1 VNRLG
6 LPALAAYG
14 LLGLPLAMAALPL
27 YVHLPKLYGADLGMD
42 LALVGVVLLV
52 TRFGD
57 AVSDPLLG
65 AWSDRVRD
73 RRIFVVAAL
82 PLLALGMLGLFHPPA
97 DASLHAAWLGALLVV
112 TYLGFSAASI
122 SYQAWGAQLSDD
134 LDERTRITAAREVFT
149 LVGVVT
155 AAAAPQFLGGEQPG
169 ALATLSIA
177 FAALLGICAALTL
190 AFAPRP
196 AAHSI
201 DAEPLAHQLA
211 RPFANVEFRWLLG
224 VFALSGIAA
233 AIPSTLVLF
242 FIADVIDAA
251 DRAGLFLVVYFVAGA
266 AGMPAWV
273 ALARRIGKR
282 NAWLAGMALSV
293 AAFAWAWR
301 LGPGDVGAYAL
312 ICALSGLALGA
323 DLALPASLL
332 ADVIERGAR
341 NGRRGEGSYFG
352 VWNLVTKANLA
363 IAAGL
368 ALPALAALGYA
379 PGSGGEARALA
390 LVYCLLPCA
399 LKLAAAALLWTS
411 PLGRDAARQRIS
423 RRPA

>member
-1 VNRLG
+1 MKRLG

-42 LALVGVVLLV
+42 LALVGVLLLA
-52 TRFGD
+52 TRLGD

-73 RRIFVVAAL
+73 RRTFVVAAV

-97 DASLHAAWLGALLVV
+97 DTSLHAAWLGALLVV

-134 LDERTRITAAREVFT
+134 VDERTRITAAREVLT

-155 AAAAPQFLGGEQPG
+155 AAAAPSFLGGEHPG
-169 ALATLSIA
+169 ALASLSVA
-177 FAALLGICAALTL
+177 FVVVLVACATVTL
-190 AFAPRP
+190 AYAPRP
-196 AAHSI
+196 VARPM
-201 DAEPLAHQLA
+201 DPEPLARQLA
-211 RPFANVEFRWLLG
+211 RPFANIHFRWLLG
-224 VFALSGIAA
+224 VFVLSGIAA

-242 FIADVIDAA
+242 FIQDVIDAA
-251 DRAGLFLVVYFVAGA
+251 DRAGLFLVVYFLAGA
-266 AGMPAWV
+266 VGMPGWV

-282 NAWLAGMALSV
+282 NAWLTGMALSI

-301 LGPGDVGAYAL
+301 LGAGDVGAYAL

-323 DLALPASLL
+323 DLALPASIL

-341 NGRRGEGSYFG
+341 DGRRGEGSYFG

-363 IAAGL
+363 IAAGV
-368 ALPALAALGYA
+368 ALPALAALGYL
-379 PGSGGEARALA
+379 PGSGGEPRALA
-390 LVYCLLPCA
+390 LIYCLLPCA
-399 LKLAAAALLWTS
+399 FKLAAAALLWAS
-411 PLGRDAARQRIS
+411 PLGRAAAPDRIPG
-423 RRPA
+423 RPA